1 MMRKKC
7 AAGIIGIFLM
17 LLNLKTIAQDART
30 SAIEPY
36 RLAITFAKTTN
47 LIFPYA
53 IKSIDK
59 GSRDILV
66 QKAIGVENVL
76 QLKAAKQAFPETNLT
91 VVTADGSLYSYV
103 LNYSEQPI
111 GINIKVQNA
120 QVAPDPLAVFTPEGT
135 TDLIRGNSEK
145 VAEKRKSVR
154 GIRESAYGTE
164 IELRGVFVQEGVIYF
179 QFDLRNLSGLNY
191 DVKTLR
197 FYIKDK
203 KKSRR
208 TASQEIDIK
217 PLFVLGNVKIIRS
230 NSEQIVV
237 VAVPK
242 FTIPNR
248 QVFKVQ
254 LQEENGGRNLELSI
268 RNKNLFRADKIQ

>member
-1 MMRKKC
+1 MMKMKC
-7 AAGIIGIFLM
+7 AAGIFGIFLF
-17 LLNLKTIAQDART
+17 LLNLTTNAQETKT
-30 SAIEPY
+30 SAIDPY

-76 QLKAAKQAFPETNLT
+76 QLKAGRQDFAETNLT

-103 LNYSEQPI
+103 LNYSEQPT

-120 QVAPDPLAVFTPEGT
+120 QLTPNPLAVFTPDAT
-135 TDLIRGNSEK
+135 TDLIQGNADK
-145 VAEKRKSVR
+145 VAVKRKSVR
-154 GIRESAYGTE
+154 GIKKSAYGVE
-164 IELRGVFVQEGVIYF
+164 IELKGMFVEEDVMYL
-179 QFDLRNLSGLNY
+179 QFEFKNLSALNY
-191 DVKTLR
+191 DIKTLR
-197 FYIKDK
+197 FFIKDK

-217 PLFVLGNVKIIRS
+217 PLFVLGNGKIIRS
-230 NSEQIVV
+230 NSEQVVV

-242 FTIPNR
+242 FTIPNK

-254 LQEENGGRNLELSI
+254 LQEENGGRNLDLSI
-268 RNKNLFRADKIQ
+268 GNKKIFRADRIQ

>member
-1 MMRKKC
+1 MMKKRC

-17 LLNLKTIAQDART
+17 LLNLNTNAQEIKN
-30 SAIEPY
+30 SAIAPY

-53 IKSIDK
+53 IRSIDK

-76 QLKAAKQAFPETNLT
+76 QLKAAKQAFAETNLT

-103 LNYSEQPI
+103 LNYSEQPT

-120 QVAPDPLAVFTPEGT
+120 QVAPNPLAVFTPDAT

-154 GIRESAYGTE
+154 GIKESAYGTE

-179 QFDLRNLSGLNY
+179 QFGLSNLSGLNY
-191 DVKTLR
+191 DVKTFR

-217 PLFVLGNVKIIRS
+217 PLFVLGNSKIIRS

-268 RNKNLFRADKIQ
+268 RNKDLFRADKIQ